1 MRNLLLFLRK
11 LVKMTGYKIYLNFF
25 FSILIS
31 TLEGI
36 GIYLLVPLLAVTG
49 ILELQVDNVFPIS
62 FLMDGIEALPFKVT
76 LSFVLILYFF
86 LLAGQAL
93 LQRSQSIMN
102 TWIQQNFI
110 KKLRIEI
117 YSSLVKAKW
126 AFFISK
132 RNSDFNYILTT
143 EIARIGSGTHSIIQ
157 FLSILFFTSVQ
168 IFLAMLLSPLL
179 TIIVLLSGLILAYS
193 MKRTLKK
200 SKNLGKETTYI
211 MNDYFGGITEQF
223 NGIKDMKSNM
233 LESPYESWFQSKSD
247 KIQSNVMQ
255 LVRLSSTSTLI
266 YRVVAALL
274 IVVIVYASYNL
285 LSIAPEKMMI
295 VILIFSRLWPRFT
308 SIQNNLE
315 QIISM
320 LPAIDNVLRVQKES
334 QGQQELLELTWRK
347 GSSSFFGKAIECK
360 NLGFRYDQ
368 AKDNWAL
375 SNINLQLPINET
387 TAIVGQSGAG
397 KTTLVDLLMG
407 LLKPEIGE
415 ITVNNKKLSREN
427 LLSYRSS
434 ISYVSQEPFLFH
446 ASIRQN
452 LKMVEPNATDHDI
465 WVALSFA
472 AADKFVKSLP
482 EGLDTIIG
490 DRGIKLSGG
499 ERQRIVL
506 ARAIL
511 RKPSILVLDE
521 ATSAL
526 DSETEQK
533 IQDSIDQLKGKM
545 TIIIIAHR
553 LSTIRNANNVVVL
566 KGGTVIQQG
575 SYQELSYSEGAFLNM
590 LKTQELAGTHSM
602 A

>member
-1 MRNLLLFLRK
+1 
-11 LVKMTGYKIYLNFF
+11 MTGYKIYLNFF

-31 TLEGI
+31 ALEGI

-49 ILELQVDNVFPIS
+49 ILGLQVDNVFPIS

-200 SKNLGKETTYI
+200 SKNLGKETTDI

-233 LESPYESWFQSKSD
+233 LESPYERWFQSKSD
-247 KIQSNVMQ
+247 KIQANVMQ

-266 YRVVAALL
+266 YRIVAALL
-274 IVVIVYASYNL
+274 IVIIVYASYNL
-285 LSIAPEKMMI
+285 LSIAPEKMII

-320 LPAIDNVLRVQKES
+320 LPAIDNVLHVQKES

-347 GSSSFFGKAIECK
+347 GSSSFLGKAIECK
-360 NLGFRYDQ
+360 DLGFRYDQ

-415 ITVNNKKLSREN
+415 ITVNNKKLSSEN

-566 KGGTVIQQG
+566 NGGTVIQQG
-575 SYQELSYSEGAFLNM
+575 SYQELSYTEGAFLNM

>member
-11 LVKMTGYKIYLNFF
+11 LVKMTGYRIYINFI

-31 TLEGI
+31 ALEGI
-36 GIYLLVPLLAVTG
+36 GIYLLVPLLAVAG
-49 ILELQVDNVFPIS
+49 VFELQVDNVFPIS
-62 FLMDGIEALPFKVT
+62 YLIGGIEQLPFQIN
-76 LSFVLILYFF
+76 LSFVLILYFL

-110 KKLRIEI
+110 KKLRLEI
-117 YSSLVKAKW
+117 YSSLIRAKW
-126 AFFISK
+126 EFFISK
-132 RNSDFNYILTT
+132 RSSDFNYILTT
-143 EIARIGSGTHSIIQ
+143 EIGRIGSGIHSIIQ
-157 FLSILFFTSVQ
+157 FLSILFFTFVQ
-168 IFLAMLLSPLL
+168 ILLAILLSPLL
-179 TIIVLLSGLILAYS
+179 TIIVLLSGLMLAYS
-193 MKRTLKK
+193 MKRSLKK
-200 SKNLGKETTYI
+200 SKRLGKETTDI
-211 MNDYFGGITEQF
+211 MNGYFGGITEQF

-233 LESPYESWFQSKSD
+233 LESPYESWFQSKSN
-247 KIQSNVMQ
+247 KIQSNIMQ

-266 YRVVAALL
+266 YRIVAALL
-274 IVVIVYASYNL
+274 IVIIVYASFNL
-285 LSIAPEKMMI
+285 LSIAPEKLVI

-315 QIISM
+315 QIIAM
-320 LPAIDNVLRVQKES
+320 LPAIDNILRVQKES
-334 QGQQELLELTWRK
+334 YERQELLELSQRNGNRTYL
-347 GSSSFFGKAIECK
+347 SKAIECR
-360 NLGFRYDQ
+360 NLGFRYDRT
-368 AKDNWAL
+368 KDNWAL
-375 SNINLQLPINET
+375 SNIDLQIPINET

-397 KTTLVDLLMG
+397 KSTLVDILMG
-407 LLKPEIGE
+407 LLTPEIGE
-415 ITVNNKKLSREN
+415 ITVNNKELSGEN
-427 LLSYRSS
+427 LLSYRSC

-446 ASIRQN
+446 ASIRDN
-452 LKMVEPNATDHDI
+452 LTMVELNASDDDI
-465 WVALSFA
+465 WMALSFA
-472 AADKFVKSLP
+472 AADKFVRSLP
-482 EGLDTIIG
+482 EGIDTIIG

-533 IQDSIDQLKGKM
+533 IQESIDRLKGKM

-553 LSTIRNANNVVVL
+553 LSTIRNADKVVVL
-566 KGGTVIQQG
+566 KGGMVIQQG
-575 SYQELSYSEGAFLNM
+575 SYQELSHSQGAFLNM
-590 LKTQELAGTHSM
+590 LKTQELAGTHSI